1 MFIDKFKSL
10 FKSRSR
16 IDNSIPRFQL
26 KERNVKNCKLL
37 LNRDELISLIPKN
50 SIIAELGVD
59 KGDFSKKLLD
69 VVNPKL
75 LYLVDMWGS
84 NRYGNDKA
92 DFINDKFKSQ
102 IENESI
108 KIFRSDS
115 ITAAENFQTS
125 YFDFIYIDTDHSYET
140 TIKELRAW
148 KTKIKDDGIIAGHD
162 YMMGNWLKTL
172 RYGVIEAVHQ
182 FCVEDNWQLI
192 YLTADQTENLSFAIK
207 RI

>member
-1 MFIDKFKSL
+1 MFINKFKSL
-10 FKSRSR
+10 FKSWSR

-75 LYLVDMWGS
+75 LYLVDMWGP

-92 DFINDKFKSQ
+92 DLINDKFKSQ

-108 KIFRSDS
+108 KVFRSDS

-182 FCVEDNWQLI
+182 FCIEDNWQLI

>member
-1 MFIDKFKSL
+1 
-10 FKSRSR
+10 
-16 IDNSIPRFQL
+16 
-26 KERNVKNCKLL
+26 
-37 LNRDELISLIPKN
+37 
-50 SIIAELGVD
+50 
-59 KGDFSKKLLD
+59 
-69 VVNPKL
+69 
-75 LYLVDMWGS
+75 MWGS

-92 DFINDKFKSQ
+92 DLINDKFKSQ
-102 IENESI
+102 IKNESI
-108 KIFRSDS
+108 KVFRSDS

-182 FCVEDNWQLI
+182 FCIEDNWQLI

>member
-1 MFIDKFKSL
+1 MFINKFKSL

-16 IDNSIPRFQL
+16 IDKSIPRFQL

-75 LYLVDMWGS
+75 LCLIDMWGS

-92 DFINDKFKSQ
+92 DLINDKFKSQ
-102 IENESI
+102 IKNESI
-108 KIFRSDS
+108 KVFRSDS

-182 FCVEDNWQLI
+182 FCIEDNWQLI